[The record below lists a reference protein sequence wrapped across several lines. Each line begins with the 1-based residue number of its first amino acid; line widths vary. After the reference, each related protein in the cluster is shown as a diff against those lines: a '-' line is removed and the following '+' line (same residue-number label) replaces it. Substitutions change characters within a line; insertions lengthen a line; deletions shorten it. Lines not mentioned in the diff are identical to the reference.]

1 MAQLC
6 SFAGAKEA
14 EGSLLLGSVQGYM
27 EHAAKKVQDA
37 LTSVQESEMAV
48 QARYA
53 HWPFFPVPSPLTPAL
68 VLKLPHRDCGSPSLL
83 RV

>member
-1 MAQLC
+1 MQPRMLLIVALLALLA
-6 SFAGAKEA
+6 SARAKEA

-48 QARYA
+48 QARC
-53 HWPFFPVPSPLTPAL
+53 HLN
-68 VLKLPHRDCGSPSLL
+68 KLHLIKLDEKMP
-83 RV
+83 